1 MKTFHAEKIT
11 SAVRYLPLGIPAS
24 KKTDFIKN
32 TSNRSGGAIFNEGEM
47 SVTGCSFDQNTSKRG
62 GGALGNRGEFIVR
75 NCRFAKNT
83 AIMGGAIGNE
93 NQLAVIKSTFTENLS
108 AMSAEQ

>member
-1 MKTFHAEKIT
+1 M
-11 SAVRYLPLGIPAS
+11 
-24 KKTDFIKN
+24 
-32 TSNRSGGAIFNEGEM
+32 
-47 SVTGCSFDQNTSKRG
+47 TGCSFDQNTSKRG